1 MVWTCGVI
9 DSRTA
14 EVMVVRL
21 LDFSGVEAC
30 KLIT

>member
-1 MVWTCGVI
+1 MVWTC